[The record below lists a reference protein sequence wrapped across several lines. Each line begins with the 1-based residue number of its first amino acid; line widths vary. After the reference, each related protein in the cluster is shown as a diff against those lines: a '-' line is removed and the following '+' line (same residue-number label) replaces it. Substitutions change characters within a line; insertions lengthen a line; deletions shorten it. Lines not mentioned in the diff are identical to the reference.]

1 MCSDKGRKGGR
12 ERGEEDSPTFV
23 SSLSLFTRINE
34 VETTNEEQKKT
45 IFYTDV
51 YTRGRARVRS
61 SLHGPSRIP
70 RVCVC
75 VCVATCIRAQSHR
88 CL

>member
-1 MCSDKGRKGGR
+1 M
-12 ERGEEDSPTFV
+12 
-23 SSLSLFTRINE
+23 
-34 VETTNEEQKKT
+34 ETTNEEQKKT

-61 SLHGPSRIP
+61 SLYGPSRIP

-75 VCVATCIRAQSHR
+75 VCSHVYTCTVASVLIDVAHECSRMNTSDTCTHMIH
-88 CL
+88 